1 MKNLIKNTVFQHA
14 TFWIAYWL
22 FWSVRDLVYHNN
34 YLDLLQSNAITTVW
48 YALAVYL
55 NIYWLIPKLLLKK
68 KYIFYG
74 GLLTLVTLVTAA
86 LAAICLYIYFTF
98 FLDKPGKDLFFVS
111 VEGLIFLV
119 IEIVMLIAVTTVVFL
134 LRDHNQKE
142 RSLKELE
149 NKNLKSEL
157 NLLKRQLNPH
167 FLFNALNSVYVL
179 IQENQEKARG
189 TLVKI
194 SDMLSYQLYD
204 GSKETVALFKEV
216 QHVKN
221 YVALEKVRQ
230 GKRVSVN
237 LRFSGES
244 NHKKIVPM
252 LLIPFVENAFKHGF
266 NAGLNCYDVEIEI
279 RVNRDRLYFHCRNQ
293 HKKNGR
299 YHQQGGVGLENVKR
313 RLELLYPGKY
323 QLDISDGNGYF
334 NVGLEINL
342 HDN

>member
-1 MKNLIKNTVFQHA
+1 MKSLIKNTIFQHA

-34 YLDLLQSNAITTVW
+34 YLDLLQSNAITTVL
-48 YALAVYL
+48 YAFAVYL
-55 NIYWLIPKLLLKK
+55 NIYWLIPKFLLRKR
-68 KYIFYG
+68 YISYG
-74 GLLTLVTLVTAA
+74 GLLTVVTLVMATLAA
-86 LAAICLYIYFTF
+86 LSLYIYFVF
-98 FLDKPGKDLFFVS
+98 FLGEPGKDLFFVS
-111 VEGLIFLV
+111 LEGLIFLF
-119 IEIVMLIAVTTVVFL
+119 IEIVMLVAVTTVLYL
-134 LRDHNQKE
+134 LRDHNRKE
-142 RSLKELE
+142 RRLKELE

-189 TLVKI
+189 TLVRI
-194 SDMLSYQLYD
+194 SDMLSHQLYD

-230 GKRVSVN
+230 GGRVNVN
-237 LRFSGES
+237 FRFSGES
-244 NHKKIVPM
+244 NNKKIVPM

-266 NAGLNCYDVEIEI
+266 NAGLNCYDVDIDI
-279 RVNRDRLYFHCRNQ
+279 RINRDLLHFHCRNQ
-293 HKKNGR
+293 YKKNGL
-299 YHQQGGVGLENVKR
+299 YHQQGGLGLENVKR
-313 RLELLYPGKY
+313 RLELLYPGRY
-323 QLDISDGNGYF
+323 QLDISDHNGSF
-334 NVGLEINL
+334 DVGLEIDL